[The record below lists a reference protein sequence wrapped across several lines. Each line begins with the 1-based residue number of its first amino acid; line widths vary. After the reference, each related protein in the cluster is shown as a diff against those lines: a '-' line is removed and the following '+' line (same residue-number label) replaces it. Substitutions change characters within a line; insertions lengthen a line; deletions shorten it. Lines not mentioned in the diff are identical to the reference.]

1 MKKKRTTLH
10 GQIISKS
17 VLESLAFEYLDFDLK
32 SYAKASTC
40 TYICHRCLAKIESF
54 ESKKKEVVKIR
65 DEILGLIEATMNAV
79 HERAI

>member
-32 SYAKASTC
+32 SYAKAST
-40 TYICHRCLAKIESF
+40 YICHRCLAKSF

-65 DEILGLIEATMNAV
+65 DEILWLIEATMNAV